1 MTKKQPH
8 VPETTEQ
15 TPNRAARRHPEKIDP
30 IEEARVR
37 EEQELLLKRGSDD
50 DISVRAKSSGHK
62 KKTAD
67 KWNQ

>member
-8 VPETTEQ
+8 VPETREP
-15 TPNRAARRHPEKIDP
+15 TPNRAGRRHPEKVDP
-30 IEEARVR
+30 IEDARVR
-37 EEQELLLKRGSDD
+37 EEQELLLKRGTDD

>member
-8 VPETTEQ
+8 VPETRER
-15 TPNRAARRHPEKIDP
+15 TPNRAERRHPEQVDS

-37 EEQELLLKRGSDD
+37 EEQEVLLKRGTDD
-50 DISVRAKSSGHK
+50 ELSVRAKSSGHK